1 MNKGYKTLLLSFIF
15 LSVVGCSTSR
25 AVNKTLSPPIDT
37 KWVNVEVK
45 NPSQYTK
52 PFPLEVRYISYEC
65 KKKRISGFDGSV
77 ITEPTYNVIGI
88 PMQQES
94 GDIWK
99 AKVAMTGGGSCEW
112 TLSAVNLGIE
122 YIDATHLGKDL
133 VPGTAVGVSL
143 AFDNDASRNGQYRSV
158 QGDLN
163 LSPKY
168 YPYIRE
174 RNIAEK
180 TKSLSLFGEEDFI
193 LLRTSNLNKVL
204 YHPVIDELKVVK
216 YIEPEM
222 KIEGVYSQIIYPD
235 GSVVSDGT
243 VFPSFDKIDKMNVK
257 K

>member
-1 MNKGYKTLLLSFIF
+1 MHNQSKTILLSLVLFT
-15 LSVVGCSTSR
+15 VAGCSINRT
-25 AVNKTLSPPIDT
+25 VNNKLSPPANT
-37 KWVNVEVK
+37 KWVNIEVK

-52 PFPLEVRYISYEC
+52 PIPLEVRYISHEC
-65 KKKRISGFDGSV
+65 MKNRISGFDGSV
-77 ITEPTYNVIGI
+77 ITEPSYNVIGI

-99 AKVAMTGGGSCEW
+99 AKVAMTGGGTCKW

-143 AFDNDASRNGQYRSV
+143 AFDNDASRNGQYRSA

-193 LLRTSNLNKVL
+193 LLRISNPNKVF

-216 YIEPEM
+216 YIEPEK
-222 KIEGVYSQIIYPD
+222 KIEGVYSEIIYPD

-243 VFPSFDKIDKMNVK
+243 VFPNFDKVDKMNVRK
-257 K
+257 

>member
-1 MNKGYKTLLLSFIF
+1 
-15 LSVVGCSTSR
+15 
-25 AVNKTLSPPIDT
+25 
-37 KWVNVEVK
+37 
-45 NPSQYTK
+45 
-52 PFPLEVRYISYEC
+52 
-65 KKKRISGFDGSV
+65 
-77 ITEPTYNVIGI
+77 
-88 PMQQES
+88 MQQES

-99 AKVAMTGGGSCEW
+99 AKIAMTGGGTCKW
-112 TLSAVNLGIE
+112 TLSAVILGIE
-122 YIDATHLGKDL
+122 YINATHLGKDL

-143 AFDNDASRNGQYRSV
+143 AFDNDASRNGQYRSA

-193 LLRTSNLNKVL
+193 LLRISIINKVF

-216 YIEPEM
+216 YIEPEK
-222 KIEGVYSQIIYPD
+222 KIEGIYSEIIYPD

-243 VFPSFDKIDKMNVK
+243 VFPDFYKVEKMNIDK
-257 K
+257 

>member
-1 MNKGYKTLLLSFIF
+1 
-15 LSVVGCSTSR
+15 
-25 AVNKTLSPPIDT
+25 
-37 KWVNVEVK
+37 
-45 NPSQYTK
+45 
-52 PFPLEVRYISYEC
+52 
-65 KKKRISGFDGSV
+65 
-77 ITEPTYNVIGI
+77 
-88 PMQQES
+88 MQQES
-94 GDIWK
+94 GDTWK
-99 AKVAMTGGGSCEW
+99 VKVAMTGGGTCKW

-143 AFDNDASRNGQYRSV
+143 AFDNDASRNGQYRSA

-193 LLRTSNLNKVL
+193 LIRTSNLNKVF

-216 YIEPEM
+216 YIEPEK
-222 KIEGVYSQIIYPD
+222 KIEGVYSKIIYPD
-235 GSVVSDGT
+235 GSIAPERT
-243 VFPSFDKIDKMNVK
+243 LFPDFDKIDKMK
-257 K
+257 IK